1 MVSVLSS
8 RLYHELVNRAIHFF
22 KISSYDADAGRY
34 DIALFHLE
42 QAVQL
47 ALKAYLLKT
56 VGDFPKIHSL
66 KELIEVCEDECL
78 KKLANEKWYIIDILE
93 DAYIG
98 GRYFIRKYDFRE
110 YEESKKFIEEM
121 FRCIGISSI

>member
-1 MVSVLSS
+1 MQLSIKLYEELIKRAVHFYKVSV
-8 RLYHELVNRAIHFF
+8 YD
-22 KISSYDADAGRY
+22 ISAERY

-56 VGDFPKIHSL
+56 LGDFPRIHSI
-66 KELIEVCEDECL
+66 KDLIDLCENQCL
-78 KKLANEKWYIIDILE
+78 KKLADELWFVIDILE

-98 GRYFIRKYDFRE
+98 GRYFIRRYSVRE
-110 YEESKKFIEEM
+110 YEAGKKFVEEV
-121 FRCIGISSI
+121 FKCLGISIT

>member
-1 MVSVLSS
+1 MSI
-8 RLYHELVNRAIHFF
+8 RLYEEMVERSRHFLN
-22 KISSYDADAGRY
+22 ISRYDVAAGRY

-56 VGDFPKIHSL
+56 FGDFPRVHSI
-66 KELIEVCEDECL
+66 KDLIELTENECL
-78 KKLANEKWYIIDILE
+78 REVSEEMWYVINILE

-98 GRYFIRKYDFRE
+98 GRYFIRRYGERE
-110 YEESKKFIEEM
+110 YREAVRYVEGV
-121 FRCIGISSI
+121 FRCIGI

>member
-1 MVSVLSS
+1 MGALSA
-8 RLYHELVNRAIHFF
+8 RLYDELIGRAIHFYRV
-22 KISSYDADAGRY
+22 SSYDASAGRY

-56 VGDFPKIHSL
+56 LGDFPKIHSL
-66 KELIEVCEDECL
+66 KDLIDVCENNCL
-78 KKLANEKWYIIDILE
+78 RNLVDEKWYIVDVLE

-98 GRYFIRKYDFRE
+98 GRYFIRRYNLRE
-110 YEESKKFIEEM
+110 YEESRRFVEGVFK
-121 FRCIGISSI
+121 CIGISNT